1 MSGYLNQWTMRKV
14 ANIIL
19 ELTAWSWVIGI
30 TIAVVMTL
38 SSCNN
43 EQDMYYNQCENCD
56 QVD

>member
-1 MSGYLNQWTMRKV
+1 MRKV

-30 TIAVVMTL
+30 TIAIVMTL